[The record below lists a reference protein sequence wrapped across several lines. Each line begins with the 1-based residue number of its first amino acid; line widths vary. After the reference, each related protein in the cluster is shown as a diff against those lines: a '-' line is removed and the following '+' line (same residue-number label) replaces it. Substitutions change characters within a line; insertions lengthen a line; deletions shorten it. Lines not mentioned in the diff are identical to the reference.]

1 MKYKIQIPEPPQRIR
16 YAQLR
21 AIAKILTANKTDIYA
36 RDDFF
41 VIEEVVK

>member
-1 MKYKIQIPEPPQRIR
+1 MKYKIQIPELPQRIK

-21 AIAKILTANKTDIYA
+21 AIAKILTTSKIDIYA
-36 RDDFF
+36 QGDFF